1 MLNGQSEE
9 VRSRVHRVLA
19 SAGKLGAKGR
29 SLTKLRLQVGMQE
42 LVVAVLDKD
51 MESRLSGGV
60 LGSRENLEFHGGSH
74 T

>member
-42 LVVAVLDKD
+42 LVVAVLDK
-51 MESRLSGGV
+51 LGGQGG
-60 LGSRENLEFHGGSH
+60 LGSASSRVTTGS
-74 T
+74 